1 MLEPLDKFFLI
12 VQNQE
17 DFVESFLKIK
27 LIKRRKSAF
36 LGDIITIYFKIFYQQ
51 KEYTVAIFVLKKAP
65 VTIIY

>member
-1 MLEPLDKFFLI
+1 MLEPLGKFFLI

-27 LIKRRKSAF
+27 RVKRRKCAF

-51 KEYTVAIFVLKKAP
+51 KAYTDTIFVLKKAS
-65 VTIIY
+65 VTII